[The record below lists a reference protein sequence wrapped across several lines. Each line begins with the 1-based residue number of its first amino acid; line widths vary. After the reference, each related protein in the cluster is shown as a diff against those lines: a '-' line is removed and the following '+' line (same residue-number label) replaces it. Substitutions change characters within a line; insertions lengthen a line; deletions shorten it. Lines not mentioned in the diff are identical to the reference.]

1 MLLLIGNHTTMTTI
15 SRMVTL
21 ESDLVITIHPPGT
34 GTTRLAIPITMAG
47 CMDILDITA
56 HGATGIRITTATD
69 MDILAMIRID
79 ITVATH
85 TSSMAKTSFPTE
97 QIKREM
103 PDIAGRATLAPG
115 GSRDLPEDRWEHRL
129 A

>member
-21 ESDLVITIHPPGT
+21 ESDLVITIRPPGT

-69 MDILAMIRID
+69 ILAMIHID
-79 ITVATH
+79 ITVATR
-85 TSSMAKTSFPTE
+85 TSSMVKTLFPTE

-103 PDIAGRATLAPG
+103 PDIVGRATLAPG

>member
-1 MLLLIGNHTTMTTI
+1 MLLLSGNHTTITTI
-15 SRMVTL
+15 SGTVTL
-21 ESDLVITIHPPGT
+21 ESDLAITIHPRGT
-34 GTTRLAIPITMAG
+34 GTTVLAIPITMAG

-69 MDILAMIRID
+69 ILAMIHID
-79 ITVATH
+79 ITVATR
-85 TSSMAKTSFPTE
+85 TSSMVKTLFPTE

-129 A
+129 V

>member
-21 ESDLVITIHPPGT
+21 ESDLAITIHLRGT
-34 GTTRLAIPITMAG
+34 GTTRLAIPIIMAG
-47 CMDILDITA
+47 CMDIPGITDP
-56 HGATGIRITTATD
+56 GVTGIRITTATD

-85 TSSMAKTSFPTE
+85 TSSMAKTLFPTE

-103 PDIAGRATLAPG
+103 PDIVGRVTLAPG
-115 GSRDLPEDRWEHRL
+115 GSRDLPEDPWEHRL

>member
-1 MLLLIGNHTTMTTI
+1 
-15 SRMVTL
+15 
-21 ESDLVITIHPPGT
+21 
-34 GTTRLAIPITMAG
+34 
-47 CMDILDITA
+47 MDILDITA

-69 MDILAMIRID
+69 ILAMIHID
-79 ITVATH
+79 ITVATR
-85 TSSMAKTSFPTE
+85 TSSMVKTLFPTE

-103 PDIAGRATLAPG
+103 PDIVGRATLAPG

>member
-1 MLLLIGNHTTMTTI
+1 MRLLIGNHTTMTTI

-21 ESDLVITIHPPGT
+21 ESDLAITIHRLGT
-34 GTTRLAIPITMAG
+34 GTTCLAIPIIMAG

-56 HGATGIRITTATD
+56 TGVTGIRITTATD
-69 MDILAMIRID
+69 ILAMIHID
-79 ITVATH
+79 TTVATR
-85 TSSMAKTSFPTE
+85 TSSMAKTLFPTE

-103 PDIAGRATLAPG
+103 LDIVGRVTLAPG
-115 GSRDLPEDRWEHRL
+115 GSRDLPEDPWEHRL

>member
-1 MLLLIGNHTTMTTI
+1 VLLLIGNHTTMTTI

-21 ESDLVITIHPPGT
+21 ESDLAITIHPRGT
-34 GTTRLAIPITMAG
+34 GTTVLAIPITMAG
-47 CMDILDITA
+47 CMDILATTA
-56 HGATGIRITTATD
+56 PGVTGIRITTATD
-69 MDILAMIRID
+69 MDILALIRMGTI
-79 ITVATH
+79 VAIR
-85 TSSMAKTSFPTE
+85 TSSMALLSTE

-103 PDIAGRATLAPG
+103 PDIVGRATLAPG

>member
-1 MLLLIGNHTTMTTI
+1 MLLLIGNHATMTTI

-21 ESDLVITIHPPGT
+21 ESDLAITIHLRGT
-34 GTTRLAIPITMAG
+34 GTTRLAIPIIMAG
-47 CMDILDITA
+47 CMDIPGITDP
-56 HGATGIRITTATD
+56 GVTGIRITTATD

-85 TSSMAKTSFPTE
+85 TSCMAKTLFPTE